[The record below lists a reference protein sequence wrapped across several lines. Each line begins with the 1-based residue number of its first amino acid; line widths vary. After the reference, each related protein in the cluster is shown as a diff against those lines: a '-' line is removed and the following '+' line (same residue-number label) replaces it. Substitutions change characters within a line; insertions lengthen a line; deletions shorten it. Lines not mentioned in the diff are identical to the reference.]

1 MPGAVKAVR
10 GRVLLMWFLCT
21 ASPAFAG
28 QEAPDG
34 ASRQAADGDSASAA
48 QAGDASVGEEPRPC
62 AFKARLLPF
71 GSDKERHCGSDVAV
85 IAGVIV
91 SGSGLSGGANYRY
104 FNLLDS
110 PIDAQL
116 RGMFSV
122 RGYHDYRLSI
132 GLLDAR
138 NSTLELNAADARIS
152 SLFNTSTRKAPGSAL
167 YVEMRYRDYPRH
179 TFYGPGNRAIE
190 DNRTDYALR
199 GVSAEG
205 VWQRQI
211 SARFG
216 VSARTGLLTLH
227 VGRGQDDSV
236 VDFEQRFIPATIAG
250 AVEQPRFVTAGVG
263 FEDDTRSDPRMPE
276 DGRLIAA
283 SLRTFRAD
291 RPNLSFTRFTAE
303 VRTYRRAFWRGVF
316 GTRFIFAGD
325 FSARGSST
333 PFYVRQSLGGTDT
346 LRGFDSYRFA
356 DRTLVHATAMY
367 RYRANRYME
376 IIPFYD
382 IGTTANGVSK
392 LDFGARRTS
401 PGIGIRARTDK
412 QILADFAYAWST
424 EGGRVVFTIGAAL

>member
-1 MPGAVKAVR
+1 
-10 GRVLLMWFLCT
+10 MWFLCT
-21 ASPAFAG
+21 ASPALAG
-28 QEAPDG
+28 QDAPDG
-34 ASRQAADGDSASAA
+34 ASRQAADRDTASPA
-48 QAGDASVGEEPRPC
+48 QAGDASVAEESRPC
-62 AFKARLLPF
+62 TFKARLLPF
-71 GSDKERHCGSDVAV
+71 GSDKERHCGSDFAV

-91 SGSGLSGGANYRY
+91 SGSGLAGGANYRY

-122 RGYHDYRLSI
+122 RGYQDYRLSV

-152 SLFNTSTRKAPGSAL
+152 SLFNTSSRKAPGSAL
-167 YVEMRYRDYPRH
+167 YVEMRYRDYPKH

-205 VWQRQI
+205 VWQRQF
-211 SARFG
+211 SSRFG
-216 VSARTGLLTLH
+216 VSARTGVLALH
-227 VGRGQDDSV
+227 IGQGQDDSI
-236 VDFEQRFIPATIAG
+236 VDFEQRFVPATIPG
-250 AVEQPRFVTAGVG
+250 ALEQPRFVTAGVG
-263 FEDDTRSDPRMPE
+263 FEDDTRSDPRIPE

-283 SLRTFRAD
+283 SVRTFRAD

-303 VRTYRRAFWRGVF
+303 VRTYRRAFSPRVVF
-316 GTRFIFAGD
+316 ATRLVFAGD
-325 FSARGSST
+325 FSASASST

-356 DRTLVHATAMY
+356 DRTLAHATAMI